1 MLTRYQ
7 RFTERDGKSVMK
19 SDPRVHNAET
29 PAGDAIFRPM
39 KVQHRLRRLLSRHER
54 KPNRNPRRDR
64 QLLDYFRHVTWRD
77 FAYFFDDLSWK
88 RQLLPAIG
96 AEPII
101 YHTGLAISALGW
113 RQANPNHLWSGS
125 AGAARSAEE
134 YCTLQYNKAVQ
145 LFKSRMENPLDDAHA
160 LQVLILGS
168 LMFIH
173 LEFMRGITDFV
184 LVHLR
189 GANALLRSLK
199 QRSRDTA
206 FLEAAVAYVE
216 AQWKGMPAPTCARP
230 PRALPE
236 PPARIITLVEDDEV

>member
-1 MLTRYQ
+1 MVSQ
-7 RFTERDGKSVMK
+7 
-19 SDPRVHNAET
+19 AET
-29 PAGDAIFRPM
+29 QPQPAAGLVVVRPPGVRSPATCM
-39 KVQHRLRRLLSRHER
+39 QI
-54 KPNRNPRRDR
+54 DR
-64 QLLDYFRHVTWRD
+64 QLLEYFRHVTWRD
-77 FAYFFDDLSWK
+77 FAYFFDDLSWEG
-88 RQLLPAIG
+88 QLLPAIG

-113 RQANPNHLWSGS
+113 RQANPNYLWSGP
-125 AGAARSAEE
+125 AGTARSAEE

-189 GANALLRSLK
+189 GANALLKSLK

-206 FLEAAVAYVE
+206 FLEAAVAYIE

-230 PRALPE
+230 SRALPE
-236 PPARIITLVEDDEV
+236 PPARMITVVDDGET